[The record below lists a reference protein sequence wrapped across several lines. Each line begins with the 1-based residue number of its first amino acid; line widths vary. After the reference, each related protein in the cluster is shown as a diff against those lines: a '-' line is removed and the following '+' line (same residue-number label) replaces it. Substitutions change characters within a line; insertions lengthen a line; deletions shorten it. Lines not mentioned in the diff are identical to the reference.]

1 MADGDRTEKGLLNDI
16 LDALQNIVTDNI
28 VNSSDSNML
37 AYSFATAKSQKQNGA
52 GTITPVTDTTFYI
65 IEFHN
70 NTAISAMTV
79 VSGWADYTGITMPA
93 GSRIITNC
101 TSITTTSGLLTAYQ
115 RSIA

>member
-1 MADGDRTEKGLLNDI
+1 MADGDRTQKGLLNDI

-52 GTITPVTDTTFYI
+52 GTITPATDTTFYI

-70 NTAISAMTV
+70 STVIAAMTV

-101 TSITTTSGLLTAYQ
+101 TSIQLTSGLITAYQ
-115 RSIA
+115 RSTV